1 MKQPV
6 RKRIAEANSIQ
17 TRKQQ
22 YIAVIDG
29 NNLLKIALVDKR
41 ENQDGLEYGGVF
53 MFLKM
58 LGGALLKKDF
68 DYCFVCWDGEG
79 SGVLRWNYYKDYKAN
94 RDKHYEMQNDYYKKL
109 NDYAR
114 VVIAYS
120 KSKRFSDNTDYKET
134 DEESFERQKFIIQ
147 SILEE
152 LCIRQHEYDKVEG
165 DDIISYIVHNKHP
178 EDKAVIVSSDKDLTQ
193 LISDTVIVYNPRTK
207 IFITK
212 DNSSD
217 ILGITH
223 KNVVLEKVLCGDQSD
238 NIKGV
243 KGIGQS
249 TLIKLFPE
257 IVNEETNLERI
268 IARSKELLAER
279 KSQKK
284 KPLKSLENII
294 NGVTDGCQGNKLYEV
309 NRKIIDLSEPL
320 LTKESMDELD
330 DSLYVP
336 IDTSERDIKN
346 VYNIIYENGMNDLVD
361 EEKFGNTFSPYG
373 RIIMMEKRR
382 YENFLKKNIE

>member
-6 RKRIAEANSIQ
+6 RKRIAEANNIQ

-41 ENQDGLEYGGVF
+41 ENQNGLEYGGVF

-58 LGGALLKKDF
+58 LGGVLLKKDF

-109 NDYAR
+109 NDYAKA
-114 VVIAYS
+114 VIAYS
-120 KSKRFSDNTDYKET
+120 KSKRFNDNTDCKET

-152 LCIRQHEYDKVEG
+152 LCVRQHEYDKVEG

-178 EDKAVIVSSDKDLTQ
+178 EDKVVIVSSDKDLTQ

-207 IFITK
+207 NFITK

-223 KNVVLEKVLCGDQSD
+223 KNVVLEKMLCGDQSD

-284 KPLKSLENII
+284 KPLKSLENIV
-294 NGVTDGCQGNKLYEV
+294 NGVTDGCQGDKLYEV

-382 YENFLKKNIE
+382 YENFLKKNNE

>member
-58 LGGALLKKDF
+58 LGGVLLKKDF

>member
-1 MKQPV
+1 
-6 RKRIAEANSIQ
+6 
-17 TRKQQ
+17 
-22 YIAVIDG
+22 VIDG

-58 LGGALLKKDF
+58 LGGVLLKKDF

-120 KSKRFSDNTDYKET
+120 KSKRFNDNTDCKET

-152 LCIRQHEYDKVEG
+152 LCVRQHEYDKVEG

>member
-1 MKQPV
+1 MRQPV
-6 RKRIAEANSIQ
+6 RKKIMEANNIQ
-17 TRKQQ
+17 TRKPQ

-41 ENQDGLEYGGVF
+41 ENQSGLEYGGVF
-53 MFLKM
+53 MFLKL
-58 LGGALLKKDF
+58 LGAVLLKKDF

-79 SGVLRWNYYKDYKAN
+79 SGFLRWNYYKDYKAN
-94 RDKHYEMQNDYYKKL
+94 RDKHYEMQTDYYKKL
-109 NDYAR
+109 NDYAKF
-114 VVIAYS
+114 VMAYS
-120 KSKRFSDNTDYKET
+120 KSKRGEENTHTAET
-134 DEESFERQKFIIQ
+134 EEESFERQKFIIQ

-152 LCIRQHEYDKVEG
+152 LCIRQHEYENVEG

-207 IFITK
+207 GFITE
-212 DNSSD
+212 DNSSEV
-217 ILGITH
+217 LGITH
-223 KNVVLEKVLCGDQSD
+223 KNVVLEKILCGDPSD

-243 KGIGQS
+243 KGIGRP

-257 IVNEETNLERI
+257 IVSEETDLNTI
-268 IARSKELLAER
+268 IGRSRELLDER
-279 KSQKK
+279 KAQKK

-294 NGVTDGCQGNKLYEV
+294 NGVTDGCQRDKLYEI
-309 NRKIIDLSEPL
+309 NKKIIDLSEPL
-320 LTKESMDELD
+320 LTEESKAELD

-336 IDTSERDIKN
+336 IDTSDRDVKN
-346 VYNIIYENGMNDLVD
+346 VYGIIYENGMNDLID

-382 YENFLKKNIE
+382 YENFLKKS

>member
-1 MKQPV
+1 MRQPV
-6 RKRIAEANSIQ
+6 RKKIMEANNIQ
-17 TRKQQ
+17 TRKPQ

-41 ENQDGLEYGGVF
+41 ENQSGLEYGGVF
-53 MFLKM
+53 MFLKL
-58 LGGALLKKDF
+58 LGAVLLKKDF

-79 SGVLRWNYYKDYKAN
+79 SGFLRWNYYKDYKAN
-94 RDKHYEMQNDYYKKL
+94 RDKHYEMQTDYYKKL
-109 NDYAR
+109 NDYAKF
-114 VVIAYS
+114 VMAYS
-120 KSKRFSDNTDYKET
+120 KSKKGEENTHTAET

-152 LCIRQHEYDKVEG
+152 LCIRQHEYENVEG

-207 IFITK
+207 GFITE
-212 DNSSD
+212 DNSSEV
-217 ILGITH
+217 LGITH
-223 KNVVLEKVLCGDQSD
+223 KNVVLEKILCGDPSD

-243 KGIGQS
+243 KGIGHP

-257 IVNEETNLERI
+257 IVSEETDLNTI
-268 IARSKELLAER
+268 IGRSRELLDER
-279 KSQKK
+279 KAQKK

-294 NGVTDGCQGNKLYEV
+294 NGVTDGCQGDKLYEI
-309 NRKIIDLSEPL
+309 NKKIIDLSEPL
-320 LTKESMDELD
+320 LTEESKAELD

-336 IDTSERDIKN
+336 IDTSDRDIKN
-346 VYNIIYENGMNDLVD
+346 VYGIIYENGMNDLID

-382 YENFLKKNIE
+382 YENFLKKS

>member
-6 RKRIAEANSIQ
+6 RKRIAEANNIQ

-41 ENQDGLEYGGVF
+41 ENQNGLEYGGVF

-58 LGGALLKKDF
+58 LGGVLLKKDF

-109 NDYAR
+109 NDYAKA
-114 VVIAYS
+114 VIAYS
-120 KSKRFSDNTDYKET
+120 KSKRFNDNTDYKET

-152 LCIRQHEYDKVEG
+152 LCVRQHEYDKVEG

-223 KNVVLEKVLCGDQSD
+223 KNVVLEKMLCGDQSD

-257 IVNEETNLERI
+257 IVNEETNLECI

-284 KPLKSLENII
+284 KPLKSLENIV
-294 NGVTDGCQGNKLYEV
+294 NGVTDGCQGDKLYEV

>member
-6 RKRIAEANSIQ
+6 RKRIAEANNIQ

-58 LGGALLKKDF
+58 LGGVLLKKDF

-79 SGVLRWNYYKDYKAN
+79 SGVLRWDYYKDYKAN

-114 VVIAYS
+114 AVIAYS
-120 KSKRFSDNTDYKET
+120 KSKRFNDNTDYKET

-212 DNSSD
+212 DNSSG

-223 KNVVLEKVLCGDQSD
+223 KNVVLEKILCGDQSD

-284 KPLKSLENII
+284 KPLKSLENIV
-294 NGVTDGCQGNKLYEV
+294 NGVTDGCQGDKLYEV
-309 NRKIIDLSEPL
+309 NKKIIDLSEPL
-320 LTKESMDELD
+320 LTKESMEELD

-346 VYNIIYENGMNDLVD
+346 VYNIVYENGMNDLVD

-382 YENFLKKNIE
+382 YEKFLKKSAE

>member
-58 LGGALLKKDF
+58 LGGVLLKKDF

-257 IVNEETNLERI
+257 IVNEETNLEHI

>member
-1 MKQPV
+1 MKQPI

-41 ENQDGLEYGGVF
+41 ENQNGLEYGGVF

-58 LGGALLKKDF
+58 LGGVLLKKDF

-109 NDYAR
+109 NDYAKA
-114 VVIAYS
+114 VIAYS
-120 KSKRFSDNTDYKET
+120 KSNRFNDNTDCKET

-152 LCIRQHEYDKVEG
+152 LCVRQHEYDKVEG

-207 IFITK
+207 NFITK

-223 KNVVLEKVLCGDQSD
+223 KNVVLEKMLCGDQSD

>member
-1 MKQPV
+1 MKQPI

-41 ENQDGLEYGGVF
+41 ENQNGLEYGGVF

-58 LGGALLKKDF
+58 LGGVLLKKDF

-109 NDYAR
+109 NDYAKA
-114 VVIAYS
+114 VIAYS
-120 KSKRFSDNTDYKET
+120 KSNRFNDNTDCKET

-152 LCIRQHEYDKVEG
+152 LCVRQHEYDKVEG

-207 IFITK
+207 NFITK

-223 KNVVLEKVLCGDQSD
+223 KNVVLEKMLCGDQSD

-257 IVNEETNLERI
+257 IVNEETNL
-268 IARSKELLAER
+268 
-279 KSQKK
+279 
-284 KPLKSLENII
+284 
-294 NGVTDGCQGNKLYEV
+294 
-309 NRKIIDLSEPL
+309 
-320 LTKESMDELD
+320 
-330 DSLYVP
+330 
-336 IDTSERDIKN
+336 
-346 VYNIIYENGMNDLVD
+346 
-361 EEKFGNTFSPYG
+361 
-373 RIIMMEKRR
+373 
-382 YENFLKKNIE
+382 

>member
-1 MKQPV
+1 MKQPI

-41 ENQDGLEYGGVF
+41 ENQNGLEYGGVF

-58 LGGALLKKDF
+58 LGGVLLKKDF

-109 NDYAR
+109 NDYAKA
-114 VVIAYS
+114 VIAYS
-120 KSKRFSDNTDYKET
+120 KSNRFNDNTDCKET

-152 LCIRQHEYDKVEG
+152 LCVRQHEYDKVEG

-207 IFITK
+207 NFITK

-223 KNVVLEKVLCGDQSD
+223 KNVVLEKMLCGDQSD

-257 IVNEETNLERI
+257 IVNEETNLEHI

>member
-6 RKRIAEANSIQ
+6 RKRIAEANNIQ

-41 ENQDGLEYGGVF
+41 ENQNGLEYGGVF

-58 LGGALLKKDF
+58 LGGVLLKKDF

-109 NDYAR
+109 NDYAKA
-114 VVIAYS
+114 VIAYS
-120 KSKRFSDNTDYKET
+120 KSKRFNDNTDYKET

-152 LCIRQHEYDKVEG
+152 LCVRQHEYDKVEG

-223 KNVVLEKVLCGDQSD
+223 KNVVLEKMLCGDQSD

-279 KSQKK
+279 KCQKK
-284 KPLKSLENII
+284 KPLKSLENIV
-294 NGVTDGCQGNKLYEV
+294 NGVTDGCQGDKLYEV

>member
-41 ENQDGLEYGGVF
+41 ENQDGLEYGGVL

-58 LGGALLKKDF
+58 LGGVLLKKDF

-114 VVIAYS
+114 AVIAYS

-212 DNSSD
+212 NNSSD

>member
-6 RKRIAEANSIQ
+6 RKRIAEANNIQ

-41 ENQDGLEYGGVF
+41 ENQNGLEYGGVF

-58 LGGALLKKDF
+58 LGGVLLKKDF

-109 NDYAR
+109 NDYAKA
-114 VVIAYS
+114 VIAYS
-120 KSKRFSDNTDYKET
+120 KSKRFNDNTDCKET

-152 LCIRQHEYDKVEG
+152 LCVRQHEYDKVEG

-178 EDKAVIVSSDKDLTQ
+178 EDKVVIVSSDKDLTQ

-207 IFITK
+207 NFITK

-223 KNVVLEKVLCGDQSD
+223 KNVVLEKMLCGDQSD

-284 KPLKSLENII
+284 KPLKSLENIV
-294 NGVTDGCQGNKLYEV
+294 NGVTDGCQGDKLYEV

>member
-58 LGGALLKKDF
+58 LGGVLLKKDF

-165 DDIISYIVHNKHP
+165 DDIISYIIHNKHP

-257 IVNEETNLERI
+257 IVNEETNLEHI

>member
-1 MKQPV
+1 MRQPV
-6 RKRIAEANSIQ
+6 RKKIMEANNIQ
-17 TRKQQ
+17 TRKPQ

-41 ENQDGLEYGGVF
+41 ENQSGLEYGGVF
-53 MFLKM
+53 MFLKL
-58 LGGALLKKDF
+58 LGAVLLKKDF

-79 SGVLRWNYYKDYKAN
+79 SGFLRWNYYKDYKAN
-94 RDKHYEMQNDYYKKL
+94 RDKHYEMQTDYYKKL
-109 NDYAR
+109 NDYAKF
-114 VVIAYS
+114 VMAYS
-120 KSKRFSDNTDYKET
+120 KSKRGEENTHTAET
-134 DEESFERQKFIIQ
+134 EEESFERQKFIIQ

-152 LCIRQHEYDKVEG
+152 LCIRQHEYENVEG

-207 IFITK
+207 GFITE
-212 DNSSD
+212 DNSSEV
-217 ILGITH
+217 LGITH
-223 KNVVLEKVLCGDQSD
+223 KNVVLEKILCGDPSD

-243 KGIGQS
+243 KGIGHP

-257 IVNEETNLERI
+257 IVSEETDLNTI
-268 IARSKELLAER
+268 IGRSRELLDER
-279 KSQKK
+279 KAQKK

-294 NGVTDGCQGNKLYEV
+294 NGVTDGCQGDKLYEI
-309 NRKIIDLSEPL
+309 NKKIIDLSEPL
-320 LTKESMDELD
+320 LTEESKAELD

-336 IDTSERDIKN
+336 IDTSDRDIKN
-346 VYNIIYENGMNDLVD
+346 VYGIIYENGMNDLID

-382 YENFLKKNIE
+382 YENFLKKS

>member
-1 MKQPV
+1 MKQPI

-41 ENQDGLEYGGVF
+41 ENQNGLEYGGVF

-58 LGGALLKKDF
+58 LGGVLLKKDF

-109 NDYAR
+109 NDYAKA
-114 VVIAYS
+114 VIAYS
-120 KSKRFSDNTDYKET
+120 KSNRFNDNTDCKET

-152 LCIRQHEYDKVEG
+152 LCVRQHEYDKVEG

-207 IFITK
+207 NFITK

-257 IVNEETNLERI
+257 IVNEETNLEHI